1 MGSNPGGLNMKRI
14 YKKEE
19 GVSPVIATILMVA
32 ITVVLA
38 ATVWLMVSGYMGSGG
53 GTTVTGSFAS
63 KEIVS
68 SGTWKLTF
76 SQFQP
81 DTNISTLKVVI
92 HDGTDNADHTL
103 TFSYNSSYV
112 AVASYTPSGSTT
124 KVYVEYHDLAGNG
137 VINSGDYLLIKHV
150 TQGKTYTV
158 TILDSSGN
166 QVCSTSFT
174 A

>member
-1 MGSNPGGLNMKRI
+1 MKRI

-38 ATVWLMVSGYMGSGG
+38 ATVWLMVSGYMGGGG

-63 KEIVS
+63 KEKIGS
-68 SGTWKLTF
+68 DEWKLTF
-76 SQFQP
+76 AQFQP
-81 DTNISTLKVVI
+81 DTNISTLKVI
-92 HDGTDNADHTL
+92 LNDGSQDYTL
-103 TFSYNSSYV
+103 TFSFTSPYV
-112 AVASYTPSGSTT
+112 ATASGAPTGVTVT
-124 KVYVEYHDLAGNG
+124 YHDLAGNG
-137 VINSGDYLLIKHV
+137 AINSGDYLDIKGV
-150 TQGKTYTV
+150 TPGTTYTV
-158 TILDSSGN
+158 TILDANGN